1 MLPSTFHDAVII
13 TRKLGIGH
21 LWIDSLCIIQDST
34 DDWKH
39 EAARMGDIYKYG
51 LLNIAANTAYTCHD
65 GIFCSRNNPF
75 TPVSL
80 PLRSRKHSLSSYMYV
95 RSGRWD
101 IYTEGILASESTLS
115 SRAWVLQESL
125 LSP

>member
-1 MLPSTFHDAVII
+1 
-13 TRKLGIGH
+13 
-21 LWIDSLCIIQDST
+21 
-34 DDWKH
+34 
-39 EAARMGDIYKYG
+39 
-51 LLNIAANTAYTCHD
+51 
-65 GIFCSRNNPF
+65 
-75 TPVSL
+75 
-80 PLRSRKHSLSSYMYV
+80 MYV